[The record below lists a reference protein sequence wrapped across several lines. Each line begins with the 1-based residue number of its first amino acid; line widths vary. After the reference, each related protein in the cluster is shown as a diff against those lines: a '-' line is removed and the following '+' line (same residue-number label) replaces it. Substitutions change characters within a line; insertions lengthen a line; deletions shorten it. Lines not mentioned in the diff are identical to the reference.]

1 MECQGDPRP
10 PGEEGIRLVEYSD
23 LLGAGIEVRNDKGEV
38 IFAMKRKDTWGPTY
52 YLFEK
57 HEDRAGTEEDK
68 AKLNRAVAGIAAMSR
83 MAGFPLYDIK
93 EVNEALSSRMDAVM
107 KSEGGKAAQKLVDGG
122 GGEQLESGMRRVFIK
137 DVSFNV
143 FDHATGKI
151 NELTV
156 GISAAAKGSL
166 ESLGLGKDV
175 GTDNGQEDNQEAQ

>member
-1 MECQGDPRP
+1 M
-10 PGEEGIRLVEYSD
+10 
-23 LLGAGIEVRNDKGEV
+23 LGPSIEVRNDKGEV

-57 HEDRAGTEEDK
+57 HEDRAGTEEEK
-68 AKLNRAVAGIAAMSR
+68 AKLNRAVAGIAAVSR
-83 MAGFPLYDIK
+83 VAGFPLYDIK
-93 EVNEALSSRMDAVM
+93 EINDAMEAKTKAIMESP
-107 KSEGGKAAQKLVDGG
+107 EGKAAQKLVNEG
-122 GGEQLESGMRRVFIK
+122 GGEVLESGLRRVFIK

-143 FDHATGKI
+143 FNHADGKL

-166 ESLGLGKDV
+166 EALGLGKDV

>member
-1 MECQGDPRP
+1 MT
-10 PGEEGIRLVEYSD
+10 EYSD
-23 LLGAGIEVRNDKGEV
+23 LLDPNIEVRNDKGEV

-57 HEDRAGTEEDK
+57 HEDRAGTEEEK
-68 AKLNRAVAGIAAMSR
+68 AKLNRVVVGIAAMSKI
-83 MAGFPLYDIK
+83 AGFPLYDVREI
-93 EVNEALSSRMDAVM
+93 NDALGSHIAVVM
-107 KSEGGKAAQKLVDGG
+107 ESEEGKAAQKLVDDGK
-122 GGEQLESGMRRVFIK
+122 GELLEGGMRRVFIK

-143 FDHATGKI
+143 FDHATGEI